1 MLSENAIENLVQP
14 IIDRQ
19 EQINIYV
26 IDKIAKRL
34 RDVGEL
40 RPSDI
45 NKMKILANMGADI
58 REMNKEIA
66 RMSNMQVGD
75 IKTVI
80 KKVALESYKD
90 AKPFYDYRHRSYV
103 PFNKNIKLQK
113 IVNAVGNRTA
123 KTYINLSNSKATGFL
138 ISEPSNPKQLRFKT
152 IDKTYQQVI
161 DKAIQ
166 AAQSG
171 VVDTRTAINNAV
183 KELLNSGVRRL
194 YWNGGYTQRL
204 DTAVRRNV
212 LEGIRAINQE
222 IQDEAGRQFGA
233 DGKELSAHPNSAPDH
248 EPFQGH
254 IFTNKEWDKLQ
265 SSEDFIDIDGNHFAG
280 VNRVIGMWNCYH
292 VAYSIVIGAKP
303 RRYTQEQ
310 LNKLISDN
318 KQGRTLKDGK
328 HLSMYECTQ
337 MQRKLETRIRYAKEE
352 QIAMRT
358 LNDREA
364 IRNARAKVV
373 QLTNEYEIFSKNC
386 GLPIKKDRISVPN
399 Y

>member
-26 IDKIAKRL
+26 IDKIAKRV
-34 RDVGEL
+34 RDVGNL

-66 RMSNMQVGD
+66 RLSNKQIID
-75 IKTVI
+75 IKRAI
-80 KKVALESYKD
+80 KVVAVESYKD
-90 AKPFYDYRHRSYV
+90 AKPFYNYRHKSYI
-103 PFNKNIKLQK
+103 PFSKNAKLQK

-123 KTYINLSNSKATGFL
+123 KSYVNLSNSKATGFL
-138 ISEPSNPKQLRFKT
+138 ISDSKNPQHLKFKT

-183 KELLNSGVRRL
+183 KELLNSGVRRM
-194 YWNGGYTQRL
+194 YWDSGYTQRL

-222 IQDEAGRQFGA
+222 IQDETGRQFKA

-254 IFTNKEWDKLQ
+254 IFINKEWDKLQ
-265 SSEDFIDIDGNHFAG
+265 SSEDFTDIDGNHFAG
-280 VNRVIGMWNCYH
+280 VQRVIGMWNCYH
-292 VAYSIVIGAKP
+292 VAYSIIIGAKP

-318 KQGRTLKDGK
+318 KQGRTLEDGK

-352 QIAMRT
+352 QIVMRT
-358 LNDREA
+358 LNNKEGARL
-364 IRNARAKVV
+364 ARAKVV
-373 QLTNEYEIFSKNC
+373 QLTNEYQIFSKNC
-386 GLPIKKDRISVPN
+386 GLPIKKDRISIPN

>member
-45 NKMKILANMGADI
+45 NKMKILANMGTDI

-80 KKVALESYKD
+80 KKVAIESYKD
-90 AKPFYDYRHRSYV
+90 AKPFYDYRHKSYI

-194 YWNGGYTQRL
+194 YWNSGYTQRL

-265 SSEDFIDIDGNHFAG
+265 SSEDFTDIDGNHFAG

-352 QIAMRT
+352 QIAMRA

>member
-1 MLSENAIENLVQP
+1 MLSEDAIENLVQP

-26 IDKIAKRL
+26 IDKIAKRV
-34 RDVGEL
+34 RDVGNL

-45 NKMKILANMGADI
+45 NKMKILASMGADI
-58 REMNKEIA
+58 QEMNKEIA
-66 RMSNMQVGD
+66 RLSNKQIID
-75 IKTVI
+75 IKRAI
-80 KKVALESYKD
+80 KVVAVESYKD
-90 AKPFYDYRHRSYV
+90 AKPFYNYRHKSYI
-103 PFNKNIKLQK
+103 PFSKNAKLQK
-113 IVNAVGNRTA
+113 IVNVVGNRTA
-123 KTYINLSNSKATGFL
+123 KSYVNLSNSKATGFL
-138 ISEPSNPKQLRFKT
+138 ISDSKNPQHLKFKT

-183 KELLNSGVRRL
+183 KELLNSGVRRM
-194 YWNGGYTQRL
+194 YWDSGYTQRL

-222 IQDEAGRQFGA
+222 IQDETGRQFKA

-265 SSEDFIDIDGNHFAG
+265 SSEDFTDIDGNHFAG
-280 VNRVIGMWNCYH
+280 VQRVIGMWNCYH
-292 VAYSIVIGAKP
+292 VAYSIIIGAKP

-318 KQGRTLKDGK
+318 KQGRTLEDGK

-352 QIAMRT
+352 QIVMRT
-358 LNDREA
+358 LNNKEGARL
-364 IRNARAKVV
+364 ARAKVV
-373 QLTNEYEIFSKNC
+373 QLTNEYQIFSKNC
-386 GLPIKKDRISVPN
+386 GLPIKKDRISIPN

>member
-1 MLSENAIENLVQP
+1 MLSEDAIENLVQP

-19 EQINIYV
+19 EQINVYV
-26 IDKIAKRL
+26 INKIANRL
-34 RDVGEL
+34 RDVGNL

-45 NKMKILANMGADI
+45 NKMKILANMGADVQEI
-58 REMNKEIA
+58 NKEMA
-66 RMSNMQVGD
+66 RISGKQIVD
-75 IKTVI
+75 IKRVIRTV
-80 KKVALESYKD
+80 AMESYKD
-90 AKPFYDYRHRSYV
+90 AKPFYDYRNKSYI
-103 PFNKNIKLQK
+103 PFNKNTKLQK

-123 KTYINLSNSKATGFL
+123 KTYVNLSNSKATGFL
-138 ISEPSNPKQLRFKT
+138 VSDSKNPQHLRFKT
-152 IDKTYQQVI
+152 IDKTYQQAI

-194 YWNGGYTQRL
+194 YWNSGYTQRL

-265 SSEDFIDIDGNHFAG
+265 SSEDFTDIDGNHFTG
-280 VNRVIGMWNCYH
+280 VTRVIGMWNCYH

-310 LNKLISDN
+310 LNKLINDN
-318 KQGRTLKDGK
+318 KQGRKLVNGK
-328 HLSMYECTQ
+328 HLSMYQCTQ
-337 MQRKLETRIRYAKEE
+337 MQRKLETKIRYAKEE

-358 LNDREA
+358 LHDREG
-364 IRNARAKVV
+364 IRQARAKVV
-373 QLTNEYEIFSKNC
+373 QLTNEYQIFSKNC
-386 GLPIKKDRISVPN
+386 DLPVKKDRISVPN

>member
-58 REMNKEIA
+58 QEMNKEIA
-66 RMSNMQVGD
+66 RLSNKQIID
-75 IKTVI
+75 IKRAI
-80 KKVALESYKD
+80 KVVAVESYKD
-90 AKPFYDYRHRSYV
+90 TKPFYNYRHKSYI
-103 PFNKNIKLQK
+103 PFSKNAKLQK

-123 KTYINLSNSKATGFL
+123 KSYVNLSNSKATGFL
-138 ISEPSNPKQLRFKT
+138 ISDSKNPQHLKFKT

-183 KELLNSGVRRL
+183 KELLNSGVRRM
-194 YWNGGYTQRL
+194 YWDSGYTQRL

-222 IQDEAGRQFGA
+222 IQDETGRQFKA

-265 SSEDFIDIDGNHFAG
+265 SSEDFTDIEGNHFAG
-280 VNRVIGMWNCYH
+280 VQRVIGMWNCYH
-292 VAYSIVIGAKP
+292 VAYSIIIGAKP

-318 KQGRTLKDGK
+318 KQGRTLEDGK

-352 QIAMRT
+352 QIVMRT
-358 LNDREA
+358 LNNKEGARL
-364 IRNARAKVV
+364 ARAKVV
-373 QLTNEYEIFSKNC
+373 QLTNEYQIFSKNC
-386 GLPIKKDRISVPN
+386 GLPIKKDRISIPN

>member
-1 MLSENAIENLVQP
+1 MLSEDAIENLVQP

-26 IDKIAKRL
+26 IDKIAKRV
-34 RDVGEL
+34 RDVGNL

-45 NKMKILANMGADI
+45 NKMKILASMGADI
-58 REMNKEIA
+58 QEMNKEIA
-66 RMSNMQVGD
+66 RLSNKQIID
-75 IKTVI
+75 IKRAI
-80 KKVALESYKD
+80 KVVAVESYKD
-90 AKPFYDYRHRSYV
+90 AKPFYNYRHKSYI
-103 PFNKNIKLQK
+103 PFSKNAKLQK

-123 KTYINLSNSKATGFL
+123 KSYVNLSNSKATGFL
-138 ISEPSNPKQLRFKT
+138 ISDSKNPQHLKFKT

-183 KELLNSGVRRL
+183 KELLNSGVRRM
-194 YWNGGYTQRL
+194 YWDSGYTQRL

-222 IQDEAGRQFGA
+222 IQDETGRQFKA

-265 SSEDFIDIDGNHFAG
+265 SSEDFTDIDGNHFAG
-280 VNRVIGMWNCYH
+280 VQRVIGMWNCYH
-292 VAYSIVIGAKP
+292 VAYSIIIGAKP

-318 KQGRTLKDGK
+318 KQGRTLEDGK

-352 QIAMRT
+352 QIVMRT
-358 LNDREA
+358 LNNKEGARL
-364 IRNARAKVV
+364 ARAKVV
-373 QLTNEYEIFSKNC
+373 QLTNEYQIFSKNC
-386 GLPIKKDRISVPN
+386 GLPIKKDRISIPN

>member
-194 YWNGGYTQRL
+194 YWNSGYTQRL

-265 SSEDFIDIDGNHFAG
+265 SSEDFTDIDGNHFAG

-373 QLTNEYEIFSKNC
+373 QLTEEYKIFSKNC

>member
-194 YWNGGYTQRL
+194 YWNSGYTQRL

-265 SSEDFIDIDGNHFAG
+265 SSEDFTDIDGNHFAG

-358 LNDREA
+358 LHDREG
-364 IRNARAKVV
+364 IRQARAKVV
-373 QLTNEYEIFSKNC
+373 QLTNEYQIFSKNC
-386 GLPIKKDRISVPN
+386 GLPVKKDRISVPN

>member
-1 MLSENAIENLVQP
+1 MLSEDAIENLVQP

-26 IDKIAKRL
+26 IDKIAKRV
-34 RDVGEL
+34 RDVGNL

-45 NKMKILANMGADI
+45 NKMKILASMGADI
-58 REMNKEIA
+58 QEMNKEIA
-66 RMSNMQVGD
+66 RLSNKQIID
-75 IKTVI
+75 IKRAI
-80 KKVALESYKD
+80 KVVAVESYKD
-90 AKPFYDYRHRSYV
+90 AKPFYNYRHKSYI
-103 PFNKNIKLQK
+103 PFSKNAKLQK

-123 KTYINLSNSKATGFL
+123 KSYVNLSNSKATGFL
-138 ISEPSNPKQLRFKT
+138 ISDSKNPQHLKFKT

-183 KELLNSGVRRL
+183 KELLNSGVRRM
-194 YWNGGYTQRL
+194 YWDSGYTQRL

-222 IQDEAGRQFGA
+222 IQDETGRQFKA

-265 SSEDFIDIDGNHFAG
+265 SSEDFTDIDGNHFAG
-280 VNRVIGMWNCYH
+280 LQRVIGMWNCYH
-292 VAYSIVIGAKP
+292 VAYSIIIGAKP

-318 KQGRTLKDGK
+318 KQGSTLEDGK

-352 QIAMRT
+352 QIVMRT
-358 LNDREA
+358 LNNKEGARL
-364 IRNARAKVV
+364 ARAKVV
-373 QLTNEYEIFSKNC
+373 QLTNEYQIFSKNC
-386 GLPIKKDRISVPN
+386 GLPIKKDRISIPN

>member
-1 MLSENAIENLVQP
+1 MLSEDAIENLVQP
-14 IIDRQ
+14 IVDRQ
-19 EQINIYV
+19 ESINIYI
-26 IDKIAKRL
+26 IDKIARRL
-34 RDVGEL
+34 RDVGNL

-45 NKMKILANMGADI
+45 NKMKILADMGTDMQEI
-58 REMNKEIA
+58 NKEIS
-66 RMSNMQVGD
+66 RISGMQVAD
-75 IKTVI
+75 I
-80 KKVALESYKD
+80 KKVVRTVAAESYKD
-90 AKPFYDYRHRSYV
+90 AKPFYDYRKKSYI
-103 PFNKNIKLQK
+103 PFKKNTKLQK

-123 KTYINLSNSKATGFL
+123 KTYVNLSNSKATGFL
-138 ISEPSNPKQLRFKT
+138 ISDSKNPQQLKFKT

-171 VVDTRTAINNAV
+171 VIDKRTAINNAV

-194 YWNGGYTQRL
+194 YWNSKYTQRL
-204 DTAVRRNV
+204 DTAVRRNI

-254 IFTNKEWDKLQ
+254 IFKNAEWDKLQ
-265 SSEDFIDIDGNHFAG
+265 NSEDFTDIDGNHFTG
-280 VNRVIGMWNCYH
+280 VTRIIGMWNCYH

-310 LNKLISDN
+310 LNKLIRDN
-318 KQGRTLKDGK
+318 KQGRTIVGGK
-328 HLSMYECTQ
+328 HLTMYQCTQ

-358 LNDREA
+358 LNDKEA
-364 IRNARAKVV
+364 IRNARAKVT
-373 QLTNEYEIFSKNC
+373 QLTNEYIIFSKNC
-386 GLPIKKDRISVPN
+386 GLPVKKDRISIPN

>member
-1 MLSENAIENLVQP
+1 MLSEDAINNLVQP

-19 EQINIYV
+19 ESINMYV
-26 IDKIAKRL
+26 INKIASRL

-45 NKMKILANMGADI
+45 NKMKILVDMGADI
-58 REMNKEIA
+58 NEINKEMA
-66 RMSNMQVGD
+66 RISDKQIVD
-75 IKTVI
+75 IKRIIRTVAI
-80 KKVALESYKD
+80 DSYKD
-90 AKPFYDYRHRSYV
+90 VKPFYDYRNKSYI
-103 PFNKNIKLQK
+103 PFQKNVKLQN

-123 KTYINLSNSKATGFL
+123 KTYVNISNSKATGFL
-138 ISEPSNPKQLRFKT
+138 ISDTKNPKQLRFKT
-152 IDKTYQQVI
+152 IDKTYRQVI

-171 VVDTRTAINNAV
+171 AVDTRTAINNAV

-194 YWNGGYTQRL
+194 SWDSGYTQRL

-212 LEGIRAINQE
+212 LEGIRAVNQE
-222 IQDEAGRQFGA
+222 IQDEVGKQFDA

-254 IFTNKEWDKLQ
+254 IFTNAEWDKLQ
-265 SSEDFIDIDGNHFAG
+265 SSQDFTDIDGEHFTG
-280 VNRVIGMWNCYH
+280 VDRVIGMWNCYH
-292 VAYSIVIGAKP
+292 IAYSIVIGAKK
-303 RRYTQEQ
+303 RRYTKEQ
-310 LNKLISDN
+310 LQKFIKDNNK
-318 KQGRTLKDGK
+318 GRVLSDGK

-358 LNDREA
+358 LKDKEA
-364 IRNARAKVV
+364 IRQAKAKVV
-373 QLTNEYEIFSKNC
+373 QLTNEYKIFSRNC
-386 GLPIKKDRISVPN
+386 GLPVKKDRISIPN

>member
-1 MLSENAIENLVQP
+1 MLSEDAIENLVQP

-58 REMNKEIA
+58 QEMNKEIA
-66 RMSNMQVGD
+66 RLSNKQIID
-75 IKTVI
+75 IKRAI
-80 KKVALESYKD
+80 KVVAVESYKD
-90 AKPFYDYRHRSYV
+90 AKPFYNYRHKSYI
-103 PFNKNIKLQK
+103 PFSKNAKLQK

-123 KTYINLSNSKATGFL
+123 KSYVNLSNSKATGFL
-138 ISEPSNPKQLRFKT
+138 ISDSKNPQHLKFKT

-171 VVDTRTAINNAV
+171 VVDTRTAINNAI
-183 KELLNSGVRRL
+183 KELLNSGVRRM
-194 YWNGGYTQRL
+194 YWDSGYTQRL

-222 IQDEAGRQFGA
+222 IQDETGRQFKA

-265 SSEDFIDIDGNHFAG
+265 SSEDFTDIDGNHFAG
-280 VNRVIGMWNCYH
+280 VQRVIGMWNCYH
-292 VAYSIVIGAKP
+292 VAYSIIIGAKP

-318 KQGRTLKDGK
+318 KQGRTLEDGK

-352 QIAMRT
+352 QIVMRT
-358 LNDREA
+358 LNNKEGARL
-364 IRNARAKVV
+364 ARAKVV
-373 QLTNEYEIFSKNC
+373 QLTNEYQIFSKNC
-386 GLPIKKDRISVPN
+386 GLPIKKDRISIPN